1 MPQVSKYPL
10 PEELYDRIF
19 ELLLKV
25 IASSFSKN
33 EASELL
39 EDLLTPTEK
48 IMLAKRL
55 SIAVLLLKDY
65 PYDSIQE
72 ILRVSRSTVADVNR
86 SLKYKGKGYK
96 KFAKRILKEEK
107 TAEFW
112 EKVEDL
118 VLGTLSKG
126 GKGTGSWR
134 YLHHEAKKKRRKKH
148 TPI

>member
-10 PEELYDRIF
+10 PEEVYNRIF

-25 IASSFSKN
+25 TTDSFSKN
-33 EASELL
+33 QAKELL
-39 EDLLTPTEK
+39 DDLLTPTEK
-48 IMLAKRL
+48 VMLAKRL
-55 SIAVLLLKDY
+55 SIGVLLLKGY
-65 PYDSIQE
+65 PYESIRE
-72 ILRVSRSTVADVNR
+72 ILRVSRPTIANVSR
-86 SLKYKGKGYK
+86 SLRYGGKGYK
-96 KFAKRILKEEK
+96 RFARKILKEEK

-134 YLHHEAKKKRRKKH
+134 YLHHEIREKRRKKH
-148 TPI
+148 TSV